1 MEKQTDFYNKMLLP
15 SSLWNDIECDEL
27 DQEMQSL
34 EKNNIIEPIVSE
46 GYINNIILFSFLY

>member
-1 MEKQTDFYNKMLLP
+1 MDFYNKMLLP

-34 EKNNIIEPIVSE
+34 EKNNIIEPIVSD